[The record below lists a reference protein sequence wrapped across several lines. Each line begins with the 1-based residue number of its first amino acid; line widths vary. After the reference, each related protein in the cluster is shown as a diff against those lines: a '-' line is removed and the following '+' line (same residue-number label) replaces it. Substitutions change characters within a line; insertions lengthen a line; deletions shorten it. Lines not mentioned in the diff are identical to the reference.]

1 LIDSGRSGRPIGVP
15 PTLSDEATLAYSS
28 TYFRDRTLDDIQL
41 SYVKYDI
48 PIKGGAVYST
58 YAVNPIS
65 GDKSSVLKVEE
76 LLRNTFLQNS
86 IEVSVKMQNSMKF
99 YQKCRELRGPLL
111 R

>member
-1 LIDSGRSGRPIGVP
+1 
-15 PTLSDEATLAYSS
+15 
-28 TYFRDRTLDDIQL
+28 
-41 SYVKYDI
+41 
-48 PIKGGAVYST
+48 
-58 YAVNPIS
+58 VNPIS